1 MHGLSAA
8 EDGRGPEGRSGD
20 CLASHQSPQSGG
32 MDSIGHSGSL
42 ISGSLGPT
50 LRYLIPLLSNL
61 TTPQELCPNEEGIH

>member
-1 MHGLSAA
+1 MAA
-8 EDGRGPEGRSGD
+8 SQRGARET

-32 MDSIGHSGSL
+32 MDSTGHSGSL
-42 ISGSLGPT
+42 ISGGIGPT